1 ITTNVA
7 KERLSTHGRV
17 DVGSG
22 WHHSSHVIILECQI
36 TYGSVSRAMNVFKE
50 RVVTNSVVVVSV
62 SVVKQRKGAETIVE
76 VCTCDVIAVIDQRV
90 SSVGPVLGAAA
101 VEQKR
106 RGTTRRIGISEV
118 EDQRSATKTGVETAG
133 GIGSERI
140 PANCCVSSARG

>member
-76 VCTCDVIAVIDQRV
+76 VCTCDVIAVIAWRF
-90 SSVGPVLGAAA
+90 GPGGAVRMPAA
-101 VEQKR
+101 LKQTR
-106 RGTTRRIGISEV
+106 RGTTRRVGISEV
-118 EDQRSATKTGVETAG
+118 EDQRSATKTGVET
-133 GIGSERI
+133 
-140 PANCCVSSARG
+140 